1 LPSFNLLQKAQ
12 RFVILE
18 NFSHPKMLLA
28 KQILQKNLSGI
39 LNTLVFRHSRKFSQ
53 AIPCFPNIKN

>member
-1 LPSFNLLQKAQ
+1 LQKAQ

-39 LNTLVFRHSRKFSQ
+39 
-53 AIPCFPNIKN
+53 